1 MRAKLRDRSRC
12 QVNYSVYNKWLV
24 FNRYFC
30 YRTGLFRRFF
40 NAEYGNCYT
49 FNSGV
54 GKPLSGLLKS
64 YKSGMRFGKA
74 YNFYIVSSMRRLEL
88 CHHKHVE
95 VPSFLFNNFHNQLLI
110 IFLFFFHFIS
120 TLHGKHPEIWLLQSI
135 KCLKKPF
142 LYHVKNRILLHF
154 CCVATDFIA
163 TWSVCI
169 LCIFLP
175 LVIII
180 RSWVLRSSC

>member
-1 MRAKLRDRSRC
+1 MQEEDNDKFAATFLIHYKCTYNGWGKSISANLSLSYSCKLQDRSRC

-74 YNFYIVSSMRRLEL
+74 YNFYIVSAIRWLEPY
-88 CHHKHVE
+88 HHIGMLKCQVTY
-95 VPSFLFNNFHNQLLI
+95 STIFIINF
-110 IFLFFFHFIS
+110 
-120 TLHGKHPEIWLLQSI
+120 
-135 KCLKKPF
+135 
-142 LYHVKNRILLHF
+142 
-154 CCVATDFIA
+154 
-163 TWSVCI
+163 
-169 LCIFLP
+169 
-175 LVIII
+175 
-180 RSWVLRSSC
+180 